1 MDWNDLLQWIVF
13 IVCAALV
20 LGGALG
26 MTLTMSMYRAGLSLM
41 LCLVAMAGLFVLLEA
56 DMLAVIQVM
65 MNVGGMLVMT
75 LFMVMLMQDPGGEM
89 MWDMKRKMQ
98 MPGFAALSM
107 FMPPKPKAAAP
118 KNHWP
123 DPSRQ
128 MAGQDGAKVK
138 MVHTNE
144 KEEMKMAA
152 QNQNQDGSMLK
163 PKSSDPHRRLR
174 EIQQAMAVMQQQ
186 LGIMQQQLV
195 ALEEELDQP
204 PNSTGSGGMDDM
216 HHNSQPDMSSQGQS
230 GPSAQ
235 QTQPTV
241 YTCPMHPEVRSDKPG
256 RCPKCGMDLVP
267 VEGSDSR
274 GGSDEHSGHQTM
286 SGMGGQISSS
296 GGGGDIAGM
305 PGMTHTAGGDGTT
318 NMDMTVA
325 SMQKRD
331 PKGYYKMMEGMAMS
345 TGQLKLAGIFSIVA
359 GLVLVFLIVRVAWL
373 PKPLALDLD
382 GPTRVGDLLLS
393 DYMMAFEGA
402 ALLILAGIVGAVVL
416 ARRERKPPKNKQQ
429 SSNAVTNRVAPKQT
443 QDNKP
448 AFSKSNPKNVS
459 VADKAVASYIAVGSS
474 GTISKEVG
482 L

>member
-1 MDWNDLLQWIVF
+1 
-13 IVCAALV
+13 
-20 LGGALG
+20 

-107 FMPPKPKAAAP
+107 FMPPKPKEVAS
-118 KNHWP
+118 KNSSP
-123 DPSRQ
+123 DSLNQ
-128 MAGQDGAKVK
+128 MVAQNGAKMK
-138 MVHTNE
+138 MTQTN
-144 KEEMKMAA
+144 KSEEMKMAA
-152 QNQNQDGSMLK
+152 QNQDGMIK
-163 PKSSDPHRRLR
+163 PSSSDPHRRLR

-186 LGIMQQQLV
+186 LV

-204 PNSTGSGGMDDM
+204 PTATGSGNMDGM
-216 HHNSQPDMSSQGQS
+216 HHSNQPNMSSQGQS
-230 GPSAQ
+230 GSSA
-235 QTQPTV
+235 QTQPTF

-267 VEGSDSR
+267 VEGSDSSS
-274 GGSDEHSGHQTM
+274 GSGSDEHSGHQTM
-286 SGMGGQISSS
+286 SGMRQASSS
-296 GGGGDIAGM
+296 DGSGSMAGM
-305 PGMTHTAGGDGTT
+305 PGMISGAGGDGSM

-345 TGQLKLAGIFSIVA
+345 TGQLKLAGIFSVIT
-359 GLVLVFLIVRVAWL
+359 GLVLVFLIARVAWL
-373 PKPLALDLD
+373 PKSPALDLD

-416 ARRERKPPKNKQQ
+416 ARRERNRPQKKKQ
-429 SSNAVTNRVAPKQT
+429 SRIASTNLVAPKHT
-443 QDNKP
+443 QDNTPALSKP
-448 AFSKSNPKNVS
+448 YLQNFRV
-459 VADKAVASYIAVGSS
+459 VQKAVASYKAASPS
-474 GTISKEVG
+474 GTTTQEVG
-482 L
+482 